1 MKTWLNLSVF
11 SDEKK
16 EYSLMTARK
25 SEEAYQ
31 SAKPIPTRENLKS
44 NHCSLSMPLHSAALR
59 GHAGD
64 LEDLLKQGES
74 VDAIN
79 EDCET
84 PLQVA
89 IQEGHLDVC
98 RLLLEYGAKVDCAD
112 NNQRTPL
119 HMAAQEGLLDVC
131 RLLVEYGA
139 KVDCADKNQKTPL
152 HMAAHRGHYF
162 VCKFLLKKGAKG
174 GMDILDKDNKT
185 PLDSESCNNH
195 EITKWFLRDSKKTLN
210 QDENL
215 SKTASQSKRINRKPE
230 DHMTFMSEDD
240 NKKSPFDA
248 VAEGRLK
255 EVFFLRSSMFIGSF
269 SFLQT

>member
-119 HMAAQEGLLDVC
+119 HMAA
-131 RLLVEYGA
+131 
-139 KVDCADKNQKTPL
+139 
-152 HMAAHRGHYF
+152 HRGHYF
-162 VCKFLLKKGAKG
+162 VCRFLLKKGAEG
-174 GMDILDKDNKT
+174 DMDILDKDNKT

-195 EITKWFLRDSKKTLN
+195 EITKWFLRDSKKTFN

-248 VAEGRLK
+248 VAEGKLK
-255 EVFFLRSSMFIGSF
+255 
-269 SFLQT
+269 